1 MPPNSL
7 EQEAMDRVARMYA
20 NFDRRPQNRPKA
32 PSPPKPKAKPEP
44 KSKPEPPKAPEL
56 SPPKKQGGFLELMM
70 KDKDQSLILLL
81 LVILMKD
88 GADLNLMLA
97 LLYLL
102 L

>member
-32 PSPPKPKAKPEP
+32 PTPTEPPKPEP
-44 KSKPEPPKAPEL
+44 KSEPEPPKAPEL
-56 SPPKKQGGFLELMM
+56 SPPKKQGGFLELVM

>member
-32 PSPPKPKAKPEP
+32 PTPPEPPKPEP
-44 KSKPEPPKAPEL
+44 KSEPEPPKDSEF
-56 SPPKKQGGFLELMM
+56 SPQKKQGGFLELMM

>member
-32 PSPPKPKAKPEP
+32 PSPPEPKA
-44 KSKPEPPKAPEL
+44 KPEPPKAPEL